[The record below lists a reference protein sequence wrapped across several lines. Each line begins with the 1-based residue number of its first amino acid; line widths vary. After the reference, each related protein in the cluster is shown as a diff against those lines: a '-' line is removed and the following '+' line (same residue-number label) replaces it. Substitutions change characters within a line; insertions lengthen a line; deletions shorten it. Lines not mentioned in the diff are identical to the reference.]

1 MPEPTTDARV
11 AHQSEDAEGLR
22 ADERERLTLLVER
35 YQRAQIPGWE
45 LVGKLLAEAEALE
58 VALRAAV
65 PRLTGEDLAAI
76 RPDILRRLLMPPC
89 HTGRRDDE
97 RKPPK

>member
-1 MPEPTTDARV
+1 MPEPTGKPV
-11 AHQSEDAEGLR
+11 AGQSEAPVSLR
-22 ADERERLTLLVER
+22 PDERERLTLLVER

-65 PRLTGEDLAAI
+65 PRLTREDLAAI
-76 RPDILRRLLMPPC
+76 RPDILRRLLMPPGR
-89 HTGRRDDE
+89 TGRPDDE